1 MALVARIK
9 PRAEREI
16 LRAAD
21 WWRANRP
28 AAAGA
33 IESDLKAAI
42 DALVEQPG
50 IGSKVEN
57 GRAPET
63 RRLYLARTKY
73 FIYYR
78 PKGN

>member
-16 LRAAD
+16 IRAAD

-28 AAAGA
+28 AAPGT

-57 GRAPET
+57 ARAPET
-63 RRLYLARTKY
+63 RRLRCARLS
-73 FIYYR
+73 R
-78 PKGN
+78 PERPEVPLR